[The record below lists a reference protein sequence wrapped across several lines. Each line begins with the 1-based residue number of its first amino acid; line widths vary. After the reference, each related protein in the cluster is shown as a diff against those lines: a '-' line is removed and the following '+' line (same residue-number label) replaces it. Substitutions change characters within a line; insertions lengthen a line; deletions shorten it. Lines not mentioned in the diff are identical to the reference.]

1 MVLFVSEGAVGGS
14 GLQVNAQWAFVLSI
28 KYEAQWHLQFDVK
41 DRTKLLV
48 VVVVKWNG
56 LILIVLVC
64 YVNVIK

>member
-48 VVVVKWNG
+48 VVVVKWMFN
-56 LILIVLVC
+56 ILYSISMLCQC
-64 YVNVIK
+64 Y

>member
-41 DRTKLLV
+41 DPCNTMIPTLP
-48 VVVVKWNG
+48 KWAHP
-56 LILIVLVC
+56 LW
-64 YVNVIK
+64 